1 MSDGKVIF
9 ETLLDES
16 GLLKGL
22 DDIEAT
28 AGQKLGVIGSAFER
42 TGGIM
47 TKAFTAP
54 IIGAATAF
62 MGTAEATRE
71 YRTEMGKLEA
81 AFTTAGFSAE
91 VAKSAYEDIYAVLGE
106 DDTSVEAA
114 NHLAQLTD
122 NEKELAAWTGDI
134 LPGVFATFGDSL
146 PLEGLTEA
154 ANETAKVKKVT
165 GPLADALNW
174 AGVSEDEFNKKLAA
188 CSNEQERQALITE
201 TLNDIYGEASDK
213 YKELNGDVMDAQ
225 RAQAKL
231 TDAIAKI
238 GEVAEPIMTLLKDK
252 AADLLNVLAGLLDSI
267 ASAPGWVQGLV
278 LGFTGVLAAAGPFL
292 VILGKITTGLGN
304 IIDFSAR
311 VRTSLL
317 KKAAATSIDTASTT
331 VNTAATSKLGGA
343 LKTALTAVGKFVAHI
358 AGKVAALASDT
369 AAMAINTTATK
380 LNGSAAS
387 RAGSK
392 VLAFASAHKV
402 AAIASLGLAGGIIA
416 LVAYMAKTGASAED
430 VANKITGFADNL
442 SKMIMEFANQ
452 LPSMVETLVPAFT
465 QAIQSI
471 VAVIPTLIPSLIQAG
486 ITLFMALVDSL
497 TQIIEP
503 ITSALLQIVTAI
515 IGVIP
520 TLIPPLIQAGITLFM
535 ALVQAIPTIINA
547 LVAAIPQIIAAVVE
561 VLPTLIPAL
570 LQGAIQLF
578 MALVQALP
586 TVITA
591 LVEAIP
597 QIITAIVSILPTLI
611 PALIEG
617 AVQLFMAFVQAIPQV
632 IQALIAALPTIINS
646 IIAAIPTLV
655 PALIQGAVQLFMAFV
670 QAIPQVI
677 AAFVQALPQII
688 TAIVTGLL
696 SMAGQIFNTGVTL
709 LKKLWS
715 GISSW
720 VGSLGSKVVSFAKTL
735 PGKIKS
741 GIGSLVSVGSDWVKG
756 LWNGI
761 KNVKDWIIGKIKG
774 FGSSCL
780 NAIKDFFGINSPSK
794 VMDQEVGRMLPP
806 GLARGI
812 LAKTKVAVAAAKKQM
827 AAVKEA
833 YMSEDMSFDL
843 DPNPNPPVV
852 QAYKARFISD
862 RASISALSA
871 PAKSEPQVEQTINFY
886 SEQKSPIE
894 IGRMLKRQAMFGLAG
909 V

>member
-42 TGGIM
+42 TGGVM

-62 MGTAEATRE
+62 MRTAEATRD
-71 YRTEMGKLEA
+71 YRMEMGKLET
-81 AFTTAGFSAE
+81 AFTTSGFSAE
-91 VAKSAYEDIYAVLGE
+91 AAKNTYSDLFAVLGE
-106 DDTSVEAA
+106 EDQSVETA
-114 NHLAQLTD
+114 NHLSKLCDT
-122 NEKELAAWTGDI
+122 EKELNTWTEI
-134 LPGVFATFGDSL
+134 CTGVFATFGDSL
-146 PLEGLTEA
+146 PIEGLTEA
-154 ANETAKVKKVT
+154 ANETAKVGQVT

-174 AGVSEDEFNKKLAA
+174 AGVSEDEFNQKLAA
-188 CSNEQERQALITE
+188 CSTEQERQALITD
-201 TLNDIYGEASDK
+201 TLNGLYGEASEK
-213 YKELNGDVMDAQ
+213 YKTLNGDVMDAHK
-225 RAQAKL
+225 AQEKM
-231 TDAIAKI
+231 TDAIARI
-238 GEVAEPIMTLLKDK
+238 GEMAEPIMTMLKDK
-252 AADLLNVLAGLLDSI
+252 AADLLNGVASLLELF
-267 ASAPGWVQGLV
+267 ASAPTWVQGLV

-304 IIDFSAR
+304 IIDFSTR

-358 AGKVAALASDT
+358 AGKAAALASDT
-369 AAMAINTTATK
+369 AAMAINTTAAK

-442 SKMIMEFANQ
+442 SKMITEFANQ
-452 LPSMVETLVPAFT
+452 LPSMIETLVPAFT
-465 QAIQSI
+465 QAIQAI

-497 TQIIEP
+497 TQIIDP

-677 AAFVQALPQII
+677 AALVQALPQII

-794 VMDQEVGRMLPP
+794 VMDQEVGRMLPA

-812 LAKTKVAVAAAKKQM
+812 LAKTKVAVDAAKKQM
-827 AAVKEA
+827 AAVKEE

-843 DPNPNPPVV
+843 DPNPPVV

>member
-42 TGGIM
+42 TGGVM

-62 MGTAEATRE
+62 MGTAEATRD
-71 YRTEMGKLEA
+71 YRMEMGKLEA
-81 AFTTAGFSAE
+81 AFTTSGFSAE
-91 VAKSAYEDIYAVLGE
+91 AAKNTYSDLFAVLGE
-106 DDTSVEAA
+106 EDQSVETA
-114 NHLAQLTD
+114 NHLSKLCDT
-122 NEKELAAWTGDI
+122 EKELNTWTDI
-134 LPGVFATFGDSL
+134 CTGVFATFGDSL
-146 PLEGLTEA
+146 PIEGLTEA
-154 ANETAKVKKVT
+154 ANETAKVGQVT

-174 AGVSEDEFNKKLAA
+174 AGVSEDEFNQKLAA
-188 CSNEQERQALITE
+188 CSTEQERQALITD
-201 TLNDIYGEASDK
+201 TLNGLYGEASEK
-213 YKELNGDVMDAQ
+213 YKTLNGDVMDAHK
-225 RAQAKL
+225 AQEKM
-231 TDAIAKI
+231 TDAIARI
-238 GEVAEPIMTLLKDK
+238 GEMAEPIMTMLKDK
-252 AADLLNVLAGLLDSI
+252 AADLLNGVASLLELF
-267 ASAPGWVQGLV
+267 ASAPTWVQGLV
-278 LGFTGVLAAAGPFL
+278 LGFVGVIAAAGP
-292 VILGKITTGLGN
+292 ILIVFGKVATGLGN
-304 IIDFSAR
+304 IIDFSTR

-317 KKAAATSIDTASTT
+317 KKAAATTVDTVSITA
-331 VNTAATSKLGGA
+331 NTAAT
-343 LKTALTAVGKFVAHI
+343 TA
-358 AGKVAALASDT
+358 
-369 AAMAINTTATK
+369 NTTATTLAAK
-380 LNGSAAS
+380 AKAALN
-387 RAGSK
+387 K
-392 VLAFASAHKV
+392 
-402 AAIASLGLAGGIIA
+402 
-416 LVAYMAKTGASAED
+416 
-430 VANKITGFADNL
+430 
-442 SKMIMEFANQ
+442 
-452 LPSMVETLVPAFT
+452 
-465 QAIQSI
+465 
-471 VAVIPTLIPSLIQAG
+471 
-486 ITLFMALVDSL
+486 
-497 TQIIEP
+497 
-503 ITSALLQIVTAI
+503 ALLLGKWALLGGAI
-515 IGVIP
+515 IGATALLVMFTKDSDGATQMVQNFADKIVEMVGKFASMIP
-520 TLIPPLIQAGITLFM
+520 QVVQALTAMLPTIINAGVDILVALIQG
-535 ALVQAIPTIINA
+535 LVQAIPQIT
-547 LVAAIPQIIAAVVE
+547 AAIPQILSAVLSALTIN
-561 VLPTLIPAL
+561 LPLIIS
-570 LQGAIQLF
+570 GGIQI
-578 MALVQALP
+578 
-586 TVITA
+586 VIG
-591 LVEAIP
+591 LING
-597 QIITAIVSILPTLI
+597 II
-611 PALIEG
+611 
-617 AVQLFMAFVQAIPQV
+617 QAIPQLV
-632 IQALIAALPTIINS
+632 AMLPQVIMAIINAITANLPVIIQAAIQIIMALIQGLIQALPQLIAALPQIINAIVTGITQNLPM
-646 IIAAIPTLV
+646 IINGAIQIIV
-655 PALIQGAVQLFMAFV
+655 ALIQGLI
-670 QAIPQVI
+670 QAIPQLI
-677 AAFVQALPQII
+677 SALPQII
-688 TAIVTGLL
+688 SAIVQGLL
-696 SMAGQIFNTGVTL
+696 SMIGQIFTVGVQIL
-709 LKKLWS
+709 QKLWS